1 MDPITAAIIAA
12 LVTGAAA
19 GTAQVVAENIGGG
32 AYTKLKQLI
41 QDKFGKKSDL
51 VNAIDTLEKDPNS
64 KSRQGLVQ
72 EEVKKARA
80 DQDAELLEAAQTL
93 LHALES
99 TPEGKQ
105 VVAKFRID
113 IKNSQVGVIGDNTK
127 VEGGIH
133 IGPTKKEKRII
144 HHVGG
149 NYFEKI
155 TGDVHTGDRI
165 YGDRAQGIDAL
176 KSKEALQ
183 ERYSLLSEK
192 VNELRKAYIIEN
204 DPATKFKLKKQIEE
218 NEADLQKI
226 EQRLG
231 TEET

>member
-1 MDPITAAIIAA
+1 MDPITVAIIAA

-19 GTAQVVAENIGGG
+19 GTAQVVAEKIGGG

-41 QDKFGKKSDL
+41 QDKFGKESEL
-51 VNAIDTLEKDPNS
+51 VDAVDTLEKDPNS

-105 VVAKFRID
+105 VVSKFRID
-113 IKNSQVGVIGDNTK
+113 MKNSQVGVIGDHAK

-133 IGPTKKEKRII
+133 IGPVKKETRTI
-144 HHVGG
+144 HTGRD
-149 NYFEKI
+149 YFERI
-155 TGDVHTGDRI
+155 EGDVHTGDRI
-165 YGDRAQGIDAL
+165 YSDRAQGIDAL
-176 KSKEALQ
+176 KSKEELQ
-183 ERYSLLSEK
+183 EHYSLLSEK
-192 VNELRKAYIIEN
+192 ISELRKAYIIEN

-231 TEET
+231 TEGT